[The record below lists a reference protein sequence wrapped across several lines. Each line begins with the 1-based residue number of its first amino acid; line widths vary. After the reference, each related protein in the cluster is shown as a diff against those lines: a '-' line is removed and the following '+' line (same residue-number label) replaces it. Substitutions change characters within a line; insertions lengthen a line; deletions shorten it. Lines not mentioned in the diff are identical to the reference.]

1 MGVSDFFVFV
11 KKEFLLLYIGR
22 NSVIAV
28 RGCRYKIWKKWEY
41 QKKKK
46 DCEGI

>member
-11 KKEFLLLYIGR
+11 RKEFLLLYIGR
-22 NSVIAV
+22 NSVFV
-28 RGCRYKIWKKWEY
+28 ERECRYKIWKKWEY